1 MSINDISNINNKAL
15 TKIKQD
21 TYNELKDIYTKKYK
35 DININNRKRLYDGLY
50 MEYNALKSIPI
61 MKENIDD
68 IIKNMNLQPNA
79 MPDLDSLSIM
89 SGDSDKNSTK
99 GFTLNL

>member
-1 MSINDISNINNKAL
+1 MAAL
-15 TKIKQD
+15 PD
-21 TYNELKDIYTKKYK
+21 SGELS
-35 DININNRKRLYDGLY
+35 L
-50 MEYNALKSIPI
+50 
-61 MKENIDD
+61 DD

-99 GFTLNL
+99 